1 MGACDWLRIVERVR
15 ELRVLQVH
23 NSYRQPGGEDRV
35 VEGERRLLE
44 EAGHTIEHLTVTNP
58 DSPLA
63 SVGRLAIAPWNPSAA
78 AIVRRKT
85 EQFRPDVIH
94 VHNTWF
100 SLSPSVIRAARRA
113 GAPVVVTLH
122 NYRSTCIESGLLR
135 DGRPCE
141 VCVEDSVWNGVRF
154 RCYRDSFL
162 QSVPAA
168 MTTSVSARVRSD
180 VALYLALTEFARDIY
195 VRAGFAPDRVV
206 VKSNFVDDPGTRAK
220 PPSGSDRIL
229 FVGRTSHQKG
239 IDHLLRAWAIARPTG
254 LRLTVVGDGDLRSSL
269 EDLHPGVEW
278 LGWRGPAQVRALMV
292 ESRALVF
299 PSRSYE
305 GQSLALLEAMAA
317 GLPIIASDWASLRET
332 VGPEGRFGG
341 SGDDEAWAE
350 LLTGLTDDESVD
362 RYGAALRRQYES
374 RFTPQRAL
382 ENLEAVYRRALD
394 LAERTIRPAAE

>member
-1 MGACDWLRIVERVR
+1 M
-15 ELRVLQVH
+15 RVLQVH

-35 VEGERRLLE
+35 VEVERRLLE

-58 DSPLA
+58 DSTLA
-63 SVGRLAIAPWNPSAA
+63 SIGRLAIAPWNPSAA
-78 AIVRRKT
+78 AMVRRKT

-100 SLSPSVIRAARRA
+100 SLSPSVIRAAART
-113 GAPVVVTLH
+113 GVPVVVTLH

-141 VCVEDSVWNGVRF
+141 ICVEGSVWNGVRF

-162 QSVPAA
+162 QSIPAA

-180 VALYLALTEFARDIY
+180 VTFYLALTDFARDIY
-195 VRAGFAPDRVV
+195 LRAGFEPDRVLV
-206 VKSNFVDDPGTRAK
+206 TPNFVDDPGARAQ
-220 PPSGSDRIL
+220 PPSGSDRVL
-229 FVGRTSHQKG
+229 FVGRVSHQKG
-239 IDHLLRAWAIARPTG
+239 IDHLLRAWEIARPAG

-269 EDLHPGVEW
+269 ESLHPQVEW
-278 LGWRGPAQVRALMV
+278 LGWRGPEQVTALLT

-317 GLPIIASDWASLRET
+317 GLPIVASDWASMRET
-332 VGPEGRFGG
+332 VGPEGRFGA
-341 SGDDEAWAE
+341 SGDHVAWAE
-350 LLTGLTDDESVD
+350 LLTSLTDDESVD
-362 RYGAALRRQYES
+362 RAGVAMRQRYE
-374 RFTPQRAL
+374 RLYAPRRAL

-394 LAERTIRPAAE
+394 ITGTTTRPAAG